1 MNYFGLFALL
11 LLLPVSAFSQS
22 KLINTMERQA
32 RKLGSEKNI
41 TVTHDT
47 NSNSSKVMLVADN
60 FDEGDVS
67 RANLMAMN
75 FASGFFFVGDTLAAA
90 PERMQFT
97 FWVMSKKPRFAA
109 AHELEFIAGSESI
122 LVGAARYAA
131 KPGRNMEY
139 LNYEISRTDIGKI
152 AKQTRVI
159 AKIGAYEFQLT
170 RRQLK
175 SLADLLLITDTA
187 YCEQ

>member
-1 MNYFGLFALL
+1 
-11 LLLPVSAFSQS
+11 
-22 KLINTMERQA
+22 
-32 RKLGSEKNI
+32 
-41 TVTHDT
+41 
-47 NSNSSKVMLVADN
+47 
-60 FDEGDVS
+60 
-67 RANLMAMN
+67 MAMN
-75 FASGFFFVGDTLAAA
+75 FASGFFFVGESLAAA

-131 KPGRNMEY
+131 KPARNMEY
-139 LNYEISRTDIGKI
+139 LNYEISRTDLEKI

-159 AKIGAYEFQLT
+159 AKIGAYDFQLT
-170 RRQLK
+170 RHQLK